1 MRRMMRRGR
10 MKENV
15 LGGNRE
21 SIVGFGR
28 SGGEGRGCCR
38 WGCCTILEWKG
49 EEGKEMRGKEK
60 REKIVGDV
68 VVVVVDARK
77 RVWLLRELSKEDCL
91 ESEG

>member
-15 LGGNRE
+15 LGGIRE

-38 WGCCTILEWKG
+38 WGCCTILEKKG
-49 EEGKEMRGKEK
+49 EEKEEMRGKEK

-68 VVVVVDARK
+68 VVVVDARK
-77 RVWLLRELSKEDCL
+77 QVWLLRELSKEDCL

>member
-1 MRRMMRRGR
+1 MM

-21 SIVGFGR
+21 SIDGFVR

-38 WGCCTILEWKG
+38 WGCCTILEKKG
-49 EEGKEMRGKEK
+49 EGEEEMRGK
-60 REKIVGDV
+60 IVD
-68 VVVVVDARK
+68 VVVDARK

-91 ESEG
+91 EREG